1 MVDVLVGS
9 LSPTAAVMV
18 ESMPSGRPM
27 SSSTAGRGIAV
38 ERAGHHMGTTGSNLT
53 AAARD
58 ASTCTKS
65 AAPLRRA
72 EAGFSMVD
80 VLIGSLILM
89 VAVMVHSTTVLSV
102 QRMNS
107 ARAERGIATETL
119 ARFVERMRADL
130 DWAGLYARLR
140 PLSAESAGDTSLSR
154 LGADLKLTTRAVT
167 SYYGDFTVPMS
178 LGQVTILVQVPSIDV
193 GGIAA
198 LRENVSA
205 PRYGLPYDLNGDG
218 TINGDSRNLDYL
230 ALPIVVHLRWQRP
243 SARAQEV
250 VLATWLRGER

>member
-1 MVDVLVGS
+1 
-9 LSPTAAVMV
+9 
-18 ESMPSGRPM
+18 
-27 SSSTAGRGIAV
+27 
-38 ERAGHHMGTTGSNLT
+38 
-53 AAARD
+53 
-58 ASTCTKS
+58 
-65 AAPLRRA
+65 
-72 EAGFSMVD
+72 MVD

-89 VAVMVHSTTVLSV
+89 AAVMVHATTVLSV

-107 ARAERGIATETL
+107 ARAERGIAVETL

-167 SYYGDFTVPMS
+167 SYYGDFTVPTS
-178 LGQVTILVQVPSIDV
+178 LGQVTVLVQVPSIDV
-193 GGIAA
+193 GGVAA

-218 TINGDSRNLDYL
+218 AITGDPRNGDYL

-243 SARAQEV
+243 LARAQEV
-250 VLATWLRGER
+250 VLATWLRGQR